1 MVEEFGAEALTVLE
15 EHPERLTAIHGVTR
29 KRALA
34 MGENFR
40 LQMGMRR
47 LLEFLGAHDVP
58 LQLAMPLYRRYGD
71 QALEAVRANP
81 YLLVDGE
88 LGVAFATRQP
98 GAGPWHGGGRPPAH

>member
-1 MVEEFGAEALTVLE
+1 MASPASGRWRWGRTS
-15 EHPERLTAIHGVTR
+15 G
-29 KRALA
+29 
-34 MGENFR
+34 FR
-40 LQMGMRR
+40 WACAR

-88 LGVAFATRQP
+88 LGVAFATADSLALDLGMEGTTPSALRR
-98 GAGPWHGGGRPPAH
+98 GSCSS